1 MNFYLI
7 YGLENYLINKKID
20 EIMKKINV
28 SNEDIVRMDLNESS
42 VSSLLIEAGSVNMF
56 SNKKII
62 ICYNSNFLSASKQI
76 SDDETKELTK
86 YLENSFNDVII
97 IFVCNEEKLDQRK
110 KITKQVI
117 KVSEVTE
124 CNKIESFKLSSYLKD
139 YIKNKNYDISS
150 SNIELIISKVGYD
163 LSNLINEVDKLLLYK
178 GDNHSITKE
187 DVEEVI
193 TNNIENN
200 VFDLSNAILKKE
212 KEKIMKLYSDLIKI
226 GEDPIKIIIILS
238 NQFRLILQVKLMR
251 KSGYSETEII
261 NTLKEHPYRIKL
273 AMNSNFSIETLKK
286 ALLDLSDLD
295 YRIVIGKVDKNFG
308 LEMFLLNI

>member
-20 EIMKKINV
+20 EIMKKTNV

-110 KITKQVI
+110 KITKQ
-117 KVSEVTE
+117 VSEVTE

-212 KEKIMKLYSDLIKI
+212 KEKIMKLYNDLIKI

-238 NQFRLILQVKLMR
+238 NQYRLILQVKLMR

-295 YRIVIGKVDKNFG
+295 YRIVTGKVDKNFG